1 MDQNEKKVQNI
12 GTKSAFT
19 PNMFTH
25 YKKHYQHITLNI
37 NEKYQIKYAKFYC
50 VQNCKKG
57 PIKSTKQILRK
68 HKFAYNKMYN

>member
-1 MDQNEKKVQNI
+1 MLALISLETKSGKNKMYGLKWKKVQNV

-50 VQNCKKG
+50 V
-57 PIKSTKQILRK
+57 
-68 HKFAYNKMYN
+68 